1 MTHQQ
6 ALQAAVGRLAA
17 ENERVA
23 FRQVRLGAD
32 RLSIARGQ
40 ELHRRVDQLLAAAA
54 LAAFATEVHASISA
68 SKGSALPTRMSSARM
83 LS

>member
-6 ALQAAVGRLAA
+6 ALQAAVERLAS
-17 ENERVA
+17 EIERVA

-32 RLSIARGQ
+32 RLSVARGQ

-54 LAAFATEVHASISA
+54 LAACATEVRASISA
-68 SKGSALPTRMSSARM
+68 SKDSALPTRMSSARM